1 MRAGVLEQG
10 TVDVLEECGAGER
23 MRREGL
29 VHRGIELR
37 FDGRGHRIDFPELTG
52 GRSIMVYGQQ
62 ELVKDL
68 VRLRLAAGGRN
79 LFEVD
84 DVGVH
89 DIESNAPRVR
99 FLHGGEMV
107 DLACRIVAGC
117 DGFHGVCRE
126 TIPAGVLS
134 FYERVYPFAW
144 LGILAQAPPPSDELI
159 YSAHESGF
167 ALYSMRSPAVSRLY
181 LQVAPDEDPA
191 NWPDARIWGEL
202 RRRLGDDD
210 GVAARGRTHSG
221 EARYRDAQ
229 LRRRAHAVR
238 KALSCGR
245 CRAHRSADGRER
257 PQHRGRR
264 RARARAGDRGVLHVG
279 QRDAAEAYS
288 QTCLKRVWRAERF
301 SWWMTSMLHRFPE
314 HDGFQHRL
322 QRSELDYLVSSRA
335 AAASLAEN
343 YVGLP
348 FDW

>member
-62 ELVKDL
+62 EVVKDL
-68 VRLRLAAGGRN
+68 VRLRLAAGGRI

-84 DVGVH
+84 DVSVH
-89 DIESNAPRVR
+89 DVESNAPRVR
-99 FLHGGEMV
+99 FLHGGEAV

-126 TIPAGVLS
+126 SIPAGVLS
-134 FYERVYPFAW
+134 VLRARLSVRVAGHTRAGAAAVGRADLLRHER
-144 LGILAQAPPPSDELI
+144 
-159 YSAHESGF
+159 GF

-202 RRRLGDDD
+202 RAGS
-210 GVAARGRTHSG
+210 GTTAAGGSRKGPFW
-221 EARYRDAQ
+221 
-229 LRRRAHAVR
+229 RRA
-238 KALSCGR
+238 
-245 CRAHRSADGRER
+245 
-257 PQHRGRR
+257 
-264 RARARAGDRGVLHVG
+264 
-279 QRDAAEAYS
+279 
-288 QTCLKRVWRAERF
+288 
-301 SWWMTSMLHRFPE
+301 
-314 HDGFQHRL
+314 
-322 QRSELDYLVSSRA
+322 
-335 AAASLAEN
+335 
-343 YVGLP
+343 
-348 FDW
+348 